1 MKAAQITSQY
11 KVDLVQLDDIRSL
24 SDDDVLIK
32 INILGLCGSDLTTYR
47 GMNPLVSFPRIP
59 GHEIAGE
66 IVNTGKN
73 TTGNLIPHQKVTI
86 WPYSFCGICPSCRQ
100 GKINCCRENKTY
112 GVQRDG
118 AAIEYLAVPAKFVI
132 PVPEL
137 QDELISLIEPLSV
150 GWHSTERGKVEEG
163 VYTAVFG
170 CGLIGLGAIAAA
182 AQKGAEVIAIDI
194 DDEKLSRAESI
205 GAKHTIN
212 IKSENLEHRINQIT
226 KNDGCSVVIEA
237 VGAAVTFRNAV
248 SIASYS
254 GRVVYIGYTKEE
266 VCYETKDF
274 VRKEIEIYGSRN
286 ALLPEFNLVKSM
298 IIKNPKVF
306 KELITSE
313 YDFLDAAKAFKYWHE
328 NTNKVTK
335 IILRM

>member
-73 TTGNLIPHQKVTI
+73 TPGNLIPHQKVTI

-163 VYTAVFG
+163 SYTAVFG
-170 CGLIGLGAIAAA
+170 CGLIGLEIG
-182 AQKGAEVIAIDI
+182 
-194 DDEKLSRAESI
+194 RA
-205 GAKHTIN
+205 H
-212 IKSENLEHRINQIT
+212 
-226 KNDGCSVVIEA
+226 V
-237 VGAAVTFRNAV
+237 
-248 SIASYS
+248 
-254 GRVVYIGYTKEE
+254 
-266 VCYETKDF
+266 
-274 VRKEIEIYGSRN
+274 
-286 ALLPEFNLVKSM
+286 
-298 IIKNPKVF
+298 
-306 KELITSE
+306 
-313 YDFLDAAKAFKYWHE
+313 
-328 NTNKVTK
+328 
-335 IILRM
+335 